1 MCRSVTKGYTD
12 LMNSYFDNVP
22 PTLEALQRGGI
33 PTKDQGGTTFVQ
45 LGGTWMTLDAAVKAR
60 LV

>member
-1 MCRSVTKGYTD
+1 
-12 LMNSYFDNVP
+12 MNSYFDNVP